1 MVIIV
6 SVFIFV
12 LDLAFDY
19 MNKFEVEQV
28 KKLQNSISANETVED
43 TNTTTDNTNTDENT
57 SATEDTNETATNSTE
72 NAEADSGENTV
83 SE

>member
-6 SVFIFV
+6 AVFIFV

-19 MNKFEVEQV
+19 MNKFEVDQV
-28 KKLQNSISANETVED
+28 KKLQNSISVNETVDNTTD
-43 TNTTTDNTNTDENT
+43 TNTTNDVAENVADTNNTVDTNT
-57 SATEDTNETATNSTE
+57 AA
-72 NAEADSGENTV
+72 ENTV